1 MELKFS
7 YITYV
12 VLINLN
18 LKTMKK
24 FITFLFLISGIIANA
39 NVKMPLLF
47 SDGMVL
53 QRNKAIPVWG
63 FADANEKI
71 EIHFNK
77 QTKKTQADKNGKWTI
92 NLDAEKPGGPFEL
105 VIIGKNKITIKN
117 VLVGEVWICSGQSN
131 MEFQVF
137 KTMNA
142 EKEMNNAD
150 YPMIRHFGVAQDLS
164 GKPKDDL
171 KAGKWEV
178 SSKETVGNFT
188 AVGFYFARKLYAEL
202 KIPIGIINT
211 SWGGTNVETWTSREA
226 FEKSSEFKN
235 MIADVPVMNVD
246 SISKLYAKRMK
257 ERVEKIQGT
266 SVSTDNE
273 NTFKEFSFDDTS
285 WGELNTPSL
294 WENQP
299 LGDLDGVV
307 WMRKTITLSAEDIK
321 NKATLSLAKID
332 DEDITYVNGI
342 EVGKNTQWDARRIYQ
357 IPANV
362 LKEGKNVIAVRIV
375 DNSGGG
381 GIYGESEDLKLEI
394 GSKVLPLDGKWKFR
408 VIVVKTALSPNS
420 YPSLLYN
427 AMVNPLVPYA
437 IQGVLWYQG
446 EANVW
451 RANQYKKAFPLMIT
465 DWRTKFKQ
473 GDFPFYFVQLS
484 TFDEFGGN
492 SKKGSRW
499 AELREAQSETLK
511 LKNTGMAVTTDIGNA
526 KDIHP
531 TNKQDVG
538 LRLAAIAFDN
548 VYGKKQIFSGPTY
561 KSQEIKGNQ
570 IILTF
575 DNIGSGLSTPNSDE
589 LKGFEIAGADK
600 VFHSA
605 KAIIKDNK
613 IIVSS
618 DEVQNPVAVHYG
630 WADDDTKINLFNKEK
645 FPASPFR
652 TDNWEMIT
660 ANEIYKVSK

>member
-1 MELKFS
+1 M
-7 YITYV
+7 
-12 VLINLN
+12 
-18 LKTMKK
+18 
-24 FITFLFLISGIIANA
+24 ANA
-39 NVKMPLLF
+39 NVQMPLLF

-53 QRNKAIPVWG
+53 QRNKEIPVWG
-63 FADANEKI
+63 WADANEKI
-71 EIHFNK
+71 EVRFNK
-77 QTKKTQADKNGKWTI
+77 QTKTIQADKNGKWI
-92 NLDAEKPGGPFEL
+92 IKLSAEKAGGPFEL
-105 VIIGKNKITIKN
+105 VITGKNKIVIKN
-117 VLVGEVWICSGQSN
+117 VLVGEVWLCSGQSN

-137 KTMNA
+137 KTVNA
-142 EKEMNNAD
+142 QKEIAD
-150 YPMIRHFGVAQDLS
+150 ANYPMIRHFGVAQDLS

-178 SSKETVGNFT
+178 SNPQTVGNFT
-188 AVGFYFARKLYAEL
+188 AVGYYFAKKIYAEL

-226 FEKSSEFKN
+226 FEKSEDFKA
-235 MIADVPVMNVD
+235 MIADVPTLNMD
-246 SISKLYAKRMK
+246 SISKLYAIKMK

-266 SVSTDNE
+266 PVNKENE
-273 NTFKEFSFDDTS
+273 NTFKEATFNDSA
-285 WGELNTPSL
+285 WGDLLTPSL

-299 LGDLDGVV
+299 LGDLDGIV
-307 WMRKTITLSAEDIK
+307 WMRKMITLSAEDIK
-321 NKATLSLAKID
+321 NKATLYLSKID
-332 DEDITYVNGI
+332 DEDITYINGI
-342 EVGKNTQWDARRIYQ
+342 EVGKNTQYDLKRVYE

-362 LKEGKNVIAVRIV
+362 LKEGKNVIVVRIV

-381 GIYGESEDLKLEI
+381 GIYGEAADLKLNL
-394 GSKVLPLDGKWKFR
+394 GSKNIPLDGKWKFK
-408 VIVVKTALSPNS
+408 VILVKTSLSPNS

-437 IQGVLWYQG
+437 VQGVLWYQG

-451 RANQYKKAFPLMIT
+451 RASEYKKTFPLLIQ

-473 GDFPFYFVQLS
+473 GDIPFYFVQLS
-484 TFDEFGGN
+484 TFNEFNGN
-492 SKKGSRW
+492 SKAGSKW
-499 AELREAQSETLK
+499 AELREAQAGTLQVP
-511 LKNTGMAVTTDIGNA
+511 NTGMAVTTDIGNA

-538 LRLAAIAFDN
+538 LRLAAIALNN
-548 VYGKKQIFSGPTY
+548 VYDKKQVYSGPQY

-575 DNIGSGLSTPNSDE
+575 ESIGSGLATPNNDE
-589 LKGFEIAGADK
+589 LKGFEIAGADQ

-613 IIVSS
+613 IIVSGQN
-618 DEVQNPVAVHYG
+618 VQNPVAVRYG
-630 WADDDTKINLFNKEK
+630 WADDDTEINLFNKEK

-660 ANEIYKVSK
+660 ANEKYKVSK

>member
-1 MELKFS
+1 
-7 YITYV
+7 
-12 VLINLN
+12 
-18 LKTMKK
+18 MKK
-24 FITFLFLISGIIANA
+24 LIVFILLIISAISSA
-39 NVKMPLLF
+39 NVRMPILF

-53 QRNKAIPVWG
+53 QRDKQIPIWG
-63 FADANEKI
+63 FADANESV
-71 EIHFNK
+71 EVHFNK
-77 QTKKTQADKNGKWTI
+77 QIKKTTADKNGKWTVH
-92 NLDAEKPGGPFEL
+92 LAAEKAGGPFEL
-105 VIIGKNKITIKN
+105 VVIGKNKITIKN

-131 MEFQVF
+131 MEFQVS
-137 KTMNA
+137 KTINA
-142 EKEMNNAD
+142 EKEIAD
-150 YPMIRHFGVAQDLS
+150 ANYPMIRHFGIAQDLS
-164 GKPKDDL
+164 GTPKDDL
-171 KAGKWEV
+171 KQGKWEEAN
-178 SSKETVGNFT
+178 KQNVGNFT
-188 AVGFYFARKLYAEL
+188 AVGYYFARKLYSEL

-226 FEKSSEFKN
+226 FQNSPDFKS

-246 SISKLYAKRMK
+246 SISKLYAQKMK

-266 SVSTDNE
+266 EVSTANE
-273 NTFKEFSFDDTS
+273 NTFKELSFEDKN
-285 WGELNTPSL
+285 WGDLKTPSL

-307 WMRKTITLSAEDIK
+307 WMRKTITLTAEDIK
-321 NKATLSLAKID
+321 NKAILSLAKID

-342 EVGKNTQWDARRIYQ
+342 EVGRNTQYDLKRVYTVPDNI
-357 IPANV
+357 

-381 GIYGESEDLKLEI
+381 GIYGESQDLKLTI
-394 GSKVLPLDGKWKFR
+394 GTKVIPLDGNWKFR
-408 VIVVKTALSPNS
+408 VIVVKTSLSPNS

-427 AMVNPLVPYA
+427 AMVNPLVPYV

-446 EANVW
+446 ESNVW
-451 RANQYKKAFPLMIT
+451 RAKQYKKAFPLLIN

-473 GDFPFYFVQLS
+473 GNFPFYFVQLS

-492 SKKGSRW
+492 SQKGSRW

-511 LKNTGMAVTTDIGNA
+511 LPNTGMAVTTDIGNA

-531 TNKQDVG
+531 TNKQDIG
-538 LRLAAIAFDN
+538 LRLAAIAMN
-548 VYGKKQIFSGPTY
+548 NIYGKKQINSGPTY

-618 DEVQNPVAVHYG
+618 DQVQNPVAVHYG
-630 WADDDTKINLFNKEK
+630 WADDDTAINLFNKEK

>member
-1 MELKFS
+1 
-7 YITYV
+7 
-12 VLINLN
+12 
-18 LKTMKK
+18 MKK
-24 FITFLFLISGIIANA
+24 IAILFLLLCGIIANA

-53 QRNKAIPVWG
+53 QRNKTIPVWG
-63 FADANEKI
+63 FADANEKV

-77 QTKKTQADKNGKWTI
+77 QIKKTQADKNGKWI
-92 NLDAEKPGGPFEL
+92 VNLDAEKAGGPFEL
-105 VIIGKNKITIKN
+105 SIIGKNKITIKN
-117 VLVGEVWICSGQSN
+117 VLVGEVWICGGQSN
-131 MEFQVF
+131 MEFQVS
-137 KTMNA
+137 KTIDA
-142 EKEMNNAD
+142 ENEMNNAD
-150 YPMIRHFGVAQDLS
+150 YPLIRHFGVERDFS

-178 SSKETVGNFT
+178 SNKETVGNFT

-226 FEKSSEFKN
+226 FEKSPEFKS

-246 SISKLYAKRMK
+246 SISKLYANRMK
-257 ERVEKIQGT
+257 ERIEKIQGT
-266 SVSTDNE
+266 PVNTSNE
-273 NTFKEFSFDDTS
+273 NTFKELSFNDTS
-285 WGELNTPSL
+285 WGELNTPSI
-294 WENQP
+294 WESQH

-307 WMRKTITLSAEDIK
+307 WMRKTITFSAEDIK

-342 EVGKNTQWDARRIYQ
+342 EVGKNFQYDARRIYQ
-357 IPANV
+357 IPENV

-375 DNSGGG
+375 DNGGGG
-381 GIYGESEDLKLEI
+381 GIYGESEDLKLTLGDKNI
-394 GSKVLPLDGKWKFR
+394 PLDGKWKFR

-437 IQGVLWYQG
+437 IEGVLWYQG
-446 EANVW
+446 ETNVW
-451 RANQYKKAFPLMIT
+451 RANQYKKAFPLLIT

-484 TFDEFGGN
+484 TFDEYGGN

-531 TNKQDVG
+531 TNKQDFG
-538 LRLAAIAFDN
+538 LRLAAIALNN
-548 VYGKKQIFSGPTY
+548 VYGKKQVFSGPTY
-561 KSQEIKGNQ
+561 KSQQIKGNQ

-575 DNIGSGLSTPNSDE
+575 DNIGSGLSTPNNDE

-613 IIVSS
+613 IMVSS
-618 DEVQNPVAVHYG
+618 DQVQNPVAVHYG
-630 WADDDTKINLFNKEK
+630 WADDDTQINLFNIEK

>member
-1 MELKFS
+1 
-7 YITYV
+7 
-12 VLINLN
+12 
-18 LKTMKK
+18 MKK
-24 FITFLFLISGIIANA
+24 SIVFILLIFSMVTTA

-47 SDGMVL
+47 SDGMVV
-53 QRNKAIPVWG
+53 QRNKEIPIWG
-63 FADANEKI
+63 FAEANEKV
-71 EIHFNK
+71 EVHFNK
-77 QTKKTQADKNGKWTI
+77 QIVKTQADKNGKWMLKL
-92 NLDAEKPGGPFEL
+92 NPEKAGGPFEL
-105 VIIGKNKITIKN
+105 IIIGKNKITIKN
-117 VLVGEVWICSGQSN
+117 VLVGEIWICSGQSN
-131 MEFQVF
+131 MEFQVS
-137 KTMNA
+137 KTINA
-142 EKEMNNAD
+142 TKEIEDSN

-171 KAGKWEV
+171 KSGKWEV
-178 SSKETVGNFT
+178 SSQETVGNFT
-188 AVGFYFARKLYAEL
+188 AVGYYFAKKLYAEL

-226 FEKSSEFKN
+226 FQKSEDFKN
-235 MIADVPVMNVD
+235 MIADVPVMNID
-246 SISKLYAKRMK
+246 SISKLYAKQMK

-266 SVSTDNE
+266 PVSTENE
-273 NTFKEFSFDDTS
+273 NSFKEFSFDDAD
-285 WGELNTPSL
+285 WGEISVPSL
-294 WENQP
+294 WENQA

-307 WMRKTITLSAEDIK
+307 WMRKTITLSAQDIK
-321 NKATLSLAKID
+321 NKPIVSLAKID

-342 EVGKNTQWDARRIYQ
+342 EIGKNTQYDLKRVYE

-362 LKEGKNVIAVRIV
+362 LKEGKNTIAVRIV

-381 GIYGESEDLKLEI
+381 GIYGETADLKLTLGTKNI
-394 GSKVLPLDGKWKFR
+394 PLEGKWKFK
-408 VIVVKTALSPNS
+408 VIAVKTSLSPNS

-427 AMVNPLVPYA
+427 AMVNPLVPFA

-451 RANQYKKAFPLMIT
+451 RAQEYKKAFPLLIQ

-484 TFDEFGGN
+484 TFNEFNGN
-492 SKKGSRW
+492 SKVGSKW

-511 LKNTGMAVTTDIGNA
+511 VKNSGMAVTTDIGNA

-538 LRLAAIAFDN
+538 LRLAAIALNN
-548 VYGKKQIFSGPTY
+548 VYGKKQVYSGPTY
-561 KSQEIKGNQ
+561 RSQEIKGNK
-570 IILTF
+570 ITLTF
-575 DNIGSGLSTPNSDE
+575 DNIGSGLTSSDNTE
-589 LKGFEIAGADK
+589 NLKGFEIAGSDQ

-618 DEVQNPVAVHYG
+618 DQVQNPVAVHYG
-630 WADDDTKINLFNKEK
+630 WADDDTEINLFNKEK

-652 TDNWEMIT
+652 TDNWDLIT
-660 ANEIYKVSK
+660 QHEKYKVSD

>member
-1 MELKFS
+1 
-7 YITYV
+7 
-12 VLINLN
+12 
-18 LKTMKK
+18 MKK
-24 FITFLFLISGIIANA
+24 LISFLFLISGLIANA

-63 FADANEKI
+63 FADANEKV

-92 NLDAEKPGGPFEL
+92 NLDAEKAGGPFEL
-105 VIIGKNKITIKN
+105 TITGKNKIVIKD

-142 EKEMNNAD
+142 EKEMNNAN

-226 FEKSSEFKN
+226 FEKSAEFKN

-246 SISKLYAKRMK
+246 SISKLYAQRMN
-257 ERVEKIQGT
+257 ERIGKIQGG

-273 NTFKEFSFDDTS
+273 NIFKELSFDDAS
-285 WGELNTPSL
+285 WGELNTPGF

-307 WMRKTITLSAEDIK
+307 WMRKTIMLSAEDIK
-321 NKATLSLAKID
+321 NKGTLHLAKID

-342 EVGKNTQWDARRIYQ
+342 EVGKNNQWDAKRIYQ
-357 IPANV
+357 IPANL
-362 LKEGKNVIAVRIV
+362 LKEGKNIIAVRIV

-381 GIYGESEDLKLEI
+381 GIYGESDDLQLTL
-394 GSKVLPLDGKWKFR
+394 GSKVIPLEGKWKYR

-437 IQGVLWYQG
+437 IEGVLWYQG

-451 RANQYKKAFPLMIT
+451 RANQYKKAFPLMIS
-465 DWRTKFKQ
+465 DWRAKFKQ

-538 LRLAAIAFDN
+538 LRLAAIALDN

-575 DNIGSGLSTPNSDE
+575 DNIGEGLLTPNNDE
-589 LKGFEIAGADK
+589 LKGFEIAGSDK

-618 DEVQNPVAVHYG
+618 TQVQNPVAVRYG
-630 WADDDTKINLFNKEK
+630 WADDDTAINLFNKEK

-660 ANEIYKVSK
+660 ANEKYSVSK

>member
-1 MELKFS
+1 
-7 YITYV
+7 
-12 VLINLN
+12 
-18 LKTMKK
+18 MKK
-24 FITFLFLISGIIANA
+24 SVIFIFLLISVLANA
-39 NVKMPLLF
+39 NVRMPLIF

-53 QRNKAIPVWG
+53 QRDKQIPIWG
-63 FADANEKI
+63 FADANESV
-71 EIHFNK
+71 EVHFNK
-77 QTKKTQADKNGKWTI
+77 QIKKTTADKNGKWTV
-92 NLDAEKPGGPFEL
+92 NLSAEKAGGPFEL
-105 VIIGKNKITIKN
+105 IIIGKNKITIKN

-137 KTMNA
+137 KTMNS
-142 EKEMNNAD
+142 EKEISSAD

-164 GKPKDDL
+164 GTPKDDL
-171 KAGKWEV
+171 KQGKWEV
-178 SSKETVGNFT
+178 ANKENVGNFT
-188 AVGFYFARKLYAEL
+188 AVGYYFARKLYSEL

-226 FEKSSEFKN
+226 FENSPDFKA
-235 MIADVPVMNVD
+235 MIADVPTVD
-246 SISKLYAKRMK
+246 INAIFETYKKSVLDNLKK
-257 ERVEKIQGT
+257 VQGFD
-266 SVSTDNE
+266 VSMENE
-273 NTFKEFSFDDTS
+273 EQFKSPDFQDKNWSEIKV
-285 WGELNTPSL
+285 PSL
-294 WENQP
+294 WENQQI
-299 LGDLDGVV
+299 GNIDGIV
-307 WMRKTITLSAEDIK
+307 WMRKTIVLTAEQAK
-321 NKATLSLAKID
+321 KEAVLHLAKVD
-332 DEDITYVNGI
+332 DEDQTFVNGVQI
-342 EVGKNTQWDARRIYQ
+342 GTNNLWDAKRIYK

-362 LKEGKNVIAVRIV
+362 LKEGTNVIAVRIT
-375 DNSGGG
+375 DYSGGG
-381 GIYGESEDLKLEI
+381 GIYGDPQDLKIDFKDSNVPLE
-394 GSKVLPLDGKWKFR
+394 GLWKFN
-408 VIVVKTALSPNS
+408 VVKVRIEVSPNS

-451 RANQYKKAFPLMIT
+451 RAAEYKKTFPLMIN

-473 GDFPFYFVQLS
+473 GNFPFYFVQLS

-492 SKKGSRW
+492 SQKGSRW

-511 LKNTGMAVTTDIGNA
+511 LPNAGMAVTTDIGNA

-531 TNKQDVG
+531 TNKQDIG
-538 LRLAAIAFDN
+538 LRLAAIAMN
-548 VYGKKQIFSGPTY
+548 NLYGKKQVHSGPTY
-561 KSQEIKGNQ
+561 KSQTIKGNE

-589 LKGFEIAGADK
+589 LKGFEIAGSDK

-618 DEVQNPVAVHYG
+618 DKVQNPVAVHYG
-630 WADDDTKINLFNKEK
+630 WADDDTAINLFNKEK

-660 ANEIYKVSK
+660 ANEKYKVSK

>member
-1 MELKFS
+1 
-7 YITYV
+7 
-12 VLINLN
+12 
-18 LKTMKK
+18 MKK
-24 FITFLFLISGIIANA
+24 TVIFIFLLISVLANA
-39 NVKMPLLF
+39 NIRMPLIF

-53 QRNKAIPVWG
+53 QRDKQIPIWG
-63 FADANEKI
+63 FADSNESV

-77 QTKKTQADKNGKWTI
+77 QVKKTTADKNGKWTV
-92 NLDAEKPGGPFEL
+92 NLSAEKAGGPFEL
-105 VIIGKNKITIKN
+105 TIIGKNKITIKN

-137 KTMNA
+137 KTMNG
-142 EKEMNNAD
+142 EKEIAD
-150 YPMIRHFGVAQDLS
+150 ANYPMIRHFGVAQDLS
-164 GKPKDDL
+164 GTPKDDL
-171 KAGKWEV
+171 KQGKWEEAN
-178 SSKETVGNFT
+178 KKNVGNFT
-188 AVGFYFARKLYAEL
+188 AVGYYFARKLYAEL

-226 FEKSSEFKN
+226 FENSPDFKAL
-235 MIADVPVMNVD
+235 IADVPTLNVD
-246 SISKLYAKRMK
+246 SISKLYARKMK
-257 ERVEKIQGT
+257 ERVEKIQGNP
-266 SVSTDNE
+266 VSSDNE
-273 NTFKEFSFDDTS
+273 DSFKELSFNDNS

-307 WMRKTITLSAEDIK
+307 WMRKTITLTADDLK
-321 NKATLSLAKID
+321 NKAVLSLAKID
-332 DEDITYVNGI
+332 DEDITYINGI
-342 EVGKNTQWDARRIYQ
+342 EIGRNTQYDLKRVYSV
-357 IPANV
+357 PGNV

-381 GIYGESEDLKLEI
+381 GIYGEAQDLKLNI
-394 GSKVLPLDGKWKFR
+394 GSKSIPLDGKWKFR

-427 AMVNPLVPYA
+427 AMVNPLVPYG

-451 RANQYKKAFPLMIT
+451 RAAEYKKSFPLMIN

-473 GDFPFYFVQLS
+473 GNFPFYFVQLS

-492 SKKGSRW
+492 SEKGSRW

-511 LKNTGMAVTTDIGNA
+511 VPNTGMAVTTDIGNA

-531 TNKQDVG
+531 TNKQDIG
-538 LRLAAIAFDN
+538 LRLAAIAMN
-548 VYGKKQIFSGPTY
+548 NIYGKKQVHSGPTY

-570 IILTF
+570 IVLTF
-575 DNIGSGLSTPNSDE
+575 DNIGSGLSTPNNVE

-605 KAIIKDNK
+605 KAIMKDNK
-613 IIVSS
+613 VIVSS
-618 DEVQNPVAVHYG
+618 DQVQNPVAVHYG
-630 WADDDTKINLFNKEK
+630 WADDDTAINLFNKEK

-652 TDNWEMIT
+652 TDNWEMLT
-660 ANEIYKVSK
+660 ANEKYKVSK

>member
-1 MELKFS
+1 MKNFIVFILLIFS
-7 YITYV
+7 V
-12 VLINLN
+12 
-18 LKTMKK
+18 
-24 FITFLFLISGIIANA
+24 ISNA
-39 NVKMPLLF
+39 NIKMPLIF

-53 QRNKAIPVWG
+53 QREKQIPIWG
-63 FADANEKI
+63 FADANESI
-71 EIHFNK
+71 EVRFNK
-77 QTKKTQADKNGKWTI
+77 QIKKTTADKNGKWTL
-92 NLDAEKPGGPFEL
+92 NLSPEKAGGPFEL
-105 VIIGKNKITIKN
+105 IIIGKNKITIKN
-117 VLVGEVWICSGQSN
+117 ILVGEVWICSGQSN
-131 MEFQVF
+131 MEFQVS

-142 EKEMNNAD
+142 EKEIAD
-150 YPMIRHFGVAQDLS
+150 ANYPMIRHFGVVQDLS
-164 GKPKDDL
+164 GTPKDDL
-171 KAGKWEV
+171 KQGKWEEA
-178 SSKETVGNFT
+178 SKENVGNFT
-188 AVGFYFARKLYAEL
+188 AVGYYFARKLYSEL

-226 FEKSSEFKN
+226 FQNSPDFKAL
-235 MIADVPVMNVD
+235 IADLPVMNVD
-246 SISKLYAKRMK
+246 SISELYAVQMK
-257 ERVEKIQGT
+257 ERVEKIQGNP
-266 SVSTDNE
+266 VNTDNE
-273 NTFKEFSFDDTS
+273 GSFKETTFNDSN
-285 WGELNTPSL
+285 WGELNTPGL

-299 LGDLDGVV
+299 LGNLDGVV
-307 WMRKTITLSAEDIK
+307 WMRKTITLSAEDLK
-321 NKATLSLAKID
+321 SKAVLSLAKID

-342 EVGKNTQWDARRIYQ
+342 EVGKNTVYDTKRVYT

-362 LKEGKNVIAVRIV
+362 LREGTNVISVRIV
-375 DNSGGG
+375 DTGGGG
-381 GIYGESEDLKLEI
+381 GIYGEDFDLKLTLGTKI
-394 GSKVLPLDGKWKFR
+394 IPLDGKWKFK
-408 VIVVKTALSPNS
+408 VIAVKTALSPNS

-427 AMVNPLVPYA
+427 AMVNPLVPFA

-451 RANQYKKAFPLMIT
+451 RANQYKIAFPLMIQ
-465 DWRTKFKQ
+465 DWRTKFNQ
-473 GDFPFYFVQLS
+473 GNFPFYFVQLS

-511 LKNTGMAVTTDIGNA
+511 VPNTGMAVTTDIGNA

-538 LRLAAIAFDN
+538 LRLAAIAMN
-548 VYGKKQIFSGPTY
+548 SIYGKKRVHSGPTY
-561 KSQEIKGNQ
+561 KSQEIKGGQ

-575 DNIGSGLSTPNSDE
+575 DNIGSGLSTPNNNE

-613 IIVSS
+613 VIVSS
-618 DEVQNPVAVHYG
+618 DQVQNPVAVHYG
-630 WADDDTKINLFNKEK
+630 WADDDTQINLFNKEK

-660 ANEIYKVSK
+660 ANEKYQVSK

>member
-1 MELKFS
+1 
-7 YITYV
+7 
-12 VLINLN
+12 
-18 LKTMKK
+18 MKK
-24 FITFLFLISGIIANA
+24 TVIFIFLLISVLANA
-39 NVKMPLLF
+39 NIRMPLIF

-53 QRNKAIPVWG
+53 QRDKQIPIWG
-63 FADANEKI
+63 FADANESV

-77 QTKKTQADKNGKWTI
+77 QVKKTTADKNGKWTV
-92 NLDAEKPGGPFEL
+92 NLSAEKAGGPFEL
-105 VIIGKNKITIKN
+105 TIIGKNKITIKD

-137 KTMNA
+137 KTMNG
-142 EKEMNNAD
+142 EKEMAD
-150 YPMIRHFGVAQDLS
+150 ANYPMIRHFGVVQDLS
-164 GKPKDDL
+164 GTPKDDL
-171 KAGKWEV
+171 KQGKWEE
-178 SSKETVGNFT
+178 SNKENVGNFT
-188 AVGFYFARKLYAEL
+188 AVGYYFARKLYAEL

-226 FEKSSEFKN
+226 FENSPDFKA
-235 MIADVPVMNVD
+235 MIADVPTLNVD
-246 SISKLYAKRMK
+246 SISKLYARKMK
-257 ERVEKIQGT
+257 ERVEKIQGNP
-266 SVSTDNE
+266 VSSDNE
-273 NTFKEFSFDDTS
+273 DSFKELSFNDNS

-307 WMRKTITLSAEDIK
+307 WMRKTITLTAEDLK
-321 NKATLSLAKID
+321 NKAVLSLAKID

-342 EVGKNTQWDARRIYQ
+342 EIGRNTQYDLKRVYSV
-357 IPANV
+357 PGNV

-381 GIYGESEDLKLEI
+381 GIYGEAQDLKLAI
-394 GSKVLPLDGKWKFR
+394 GSKSIPLDGKWKFR

-427 AMVNPLVPYA
+427 AMVNPLVHYG

-451 RANQYKKAFPLMIT
+451 RAAEYKKSFPLMIN

-473 GDFPFYFVQLS
+473 GNFPFYFVQLS

-492 SKKGSRW
+492 SQKGSRW

-511 LKNTGMAVTTDIGNA
+511 VPNTGMAVTTDIGNA

-531 TNKQDVG
+531 TNKQDIG
-538 LRLAAIAFDN
+538 LRLAAIAMN
-548 VYGKKQIFSGPTY
+548 NIYGKKQVHSGPTY

-570 IILTF
+570 IVLTF
-575 DNIGSGLSTPNSDE
+575 DNIGSGLSTPNNVE

-605 KAIIKDNK
+605 KAIMKDNK
-613 IIVSS
+613 VIVSS
-618 DEVQNPVAVHYG
+618 DQVQNPVAVHYG
-630 WADDDTKINLFNKEK
+630 WADDDTAINLFNKEK

-652 TDNWEMIT
+652 TDNWEMLT
-660 ANEIYKVSK
+660 ANEKYKVSK

>member
-1 MELKFS
+1 
-7 YITYV
+7 
-12 VLINLN
+12 
-18 LKTMKK
+18 MKK
-24 FITFLFLISGIIANA
+24 KLVFIFLIFSVLSNA
-39 NVKMPLLF
+39 NVRMPLIF

-53 QRNKAIPVWG
+53 QRDKQIPIWG
-63 FADANEKI
+63 FADPNESV

-77 QTKKTQADKNGKWTI
+77 QIKKTQADKNGKWTV
-92 NLDAEKPGGPFEL
+92 NLSPEKAGGPFEL
-105 VIIGKNKITIKN
+105 IIIGKNKINIKN

-131 MEFQVF
+131 MEFQVY
-137 KTMNA
+137 KTINA
-142 EKEMNNAD
+142 EKEITDSN

-164 GKPKDDL
+164 GTPKEDL
-171 KAGKWEV
+171 KQGKWEAAH
-178 SSKETVGNFT
+178 KETVGNFT
-188 AVGFYFARKLYAEL
+188 AVGYYFARKLYAEL

-226 FEKSSEFKN
+226 FQNSPEFKA
-235 MIADVPVMNVD
+235 MIADVPVVD
-246 SISKLYAKRMK
+246 IDSVFEIYKKSVLDNLKK
-257 ERVEKIQGT
+257 VQGFD
-266 SVSTDNE
+266 VSLENE
-273 NTFKEFSFDDTS
+273 NQFKD
-285 WGELNTPSL
+285 LNFQDKNWPEIKVPSL
-294 WENQP
+294 WENQQI
-299 LGDLDGVV
+299 GNIDGIV
-307 WMRKTITLSAEDIK
+307 WMRKTIVLTAEQAK
-321 NKATLSLAKID
+321 KEAVLHLAKVD
-332 DEDITYVNGI
+332 DEDKTYVNGV
-342 EVGKNTQWDARRIYQ
+342 EVGTNNLWDKLRVYK

-362 LKEGKNVIAVRIV
+362 LKEGTNVIAVRIT
-375 DNSGGG
+375 DYSGGG
-381 GIYGESEDLKLEI
+381 GIYGDPTDLKI
-394 GSKVLPLDGKWKFR
+394 DFKDTNLPLDGLWKFN
-408 VIVVKTALSPNS
+408 VVQVKIAISPNS

-437 IQGVLWYQG
+437 MQGVLWYQG

-451 RANQYKKAFPLMIT
+451 RAAEYKKSFPLMIN

-492 SKKGSRW
+492 SQKGSRW

-511 LKNTGMAVTTDIGNA
+511 LKNTGMVVTTDIGNA

-531 TNKQDVG
+531 TNKQDIG
-538 LRLAAIAFDN
+538 LRLAAVAMNNI
-548 VYGKKQIFSGPTY
+548 YGKKQVPSGPTY

-575 DNIGSGLSTPNSDE
+575 DNIGSGLSTPNNDE
-589 LKGFEIAGADK
+589 LKGFEIAGSDK

-618 DEVQNPVAVHYG
+618 DKVQNPIAVHYG
-630 WADDDTKINLFNKEK
+630 WADDDTAINLFNKEK

-660 ANEIYKVSK
+660 ANEKYSVSK

>member
-1 MELKFS
+1 
-7 YITYV
+7 
-12 VLINLN
+12 
-18 LKTMKK
+18 MKK
-24 FITFLFLISGIIANA
+24 HITFLLVLLSIVANA

-47 SDGMVL
+47 ADGMVL
-53 QRNKAIPVWG
+53 QRNKEIPVWG
-63 FADANEKI
+63 WADANEKV
-71 EIHFNK
+71 EVHFNK
-77 QTKKTQADKNGKWTI
+77 QTKSIVADKNGKWMI
-92 NLDAEKPGGPFEL
+92 KLSAEKAGGPFEL
-105 VIIGKNKITIKN
+105 TITGKNKIIIKD

-131 MEFQVF
+131 MEFQVS
-137 KTMNA
+137 KTVNA
-142 EKEMNNAD
+142 EKEIAD
-150 YPMIRHFGVAQDLS
+150 SNYPMIRHFGVAQDLS

-188 AVGFYFARKLYAEL
+188 AVGYYFAKKLYAEL

-226 FEKSSEFKN
+226 FQKSEDFKT
-235 MIADVPVMNVD
+235 MIADVPTLNID
-246 SISKLYAKRMK
+246 SISKLYARQMK

-266 SVSTDNE
+266 PVSTE
-273 NTFKEFSFDDTS
+273 SEKTFKEPTFNDTN

-299 LGDLDGVV
+299 LGDLDGIV
-307 WMRKTITLSAEDIK
+307 WMRKIITLSAEDIK
-321 NKATLSLAKID
+321 NKATLYLSKID

-342 EVGKNTQWDARRIYQ
+342 EVGKNNQWDFKRVYEVS
-357 IPANV
+357 ANI
-362 LKEGKNVIAVRIV
+362 LKEGQNVIAVRIV

-381 GIYGESEDLKLEI
+381 GIYGDAADLKLTLGNKTI
-394 GSKVLPLDGKWKFR
+394 PLDGKWKFK
-408 VIVVKTALSPNS
+408 VIVVKTSLSPNS

-437 IQGVLWYQG
+437 IEGVLWYQG

-465 DWRTKFKQ
+465 DWRTKFNQ

-484 TFDEFGGN
+484 TFDEFKGN
-492 SKKGSRW
+492 SKVGSRW
-499 AELREAQSETLK
+499 AELREAQAETLK

-538 LRLAAIAFDN
+538 LRLAAIALN
-548 VYGKKQIFSGPTY
+548 SVYGKKQVYSGPTY

-575 DNIGSGLSTPNSDE
+575 DNVGSGLSTSDNSQNV
-589 LKGFEIAGADK
+589 KGFEIAGADK

-618 DEVQNPVAVHYG
+618 ENVPNPVAVHYG
-630 WADDDTKINLFNKEK
+630 WADDDTEINLFNKEK

-660 ANEIYKVSK
+660 ANETYKVSK

>member
-1 MELKFS
+1 
-7 YITYV
+7 
-12 VLINLN
+12 
-18 LKTMKK
+18 MKK
-24 FITFLFLISGIIANA
+24 SVLFIFLIISVLTNA

-53 QRNKAIPVWG
+53 QRNKAIPIWG

-71 EIHFNK
+71 EVHFNK
-77 QTKKTQADKNGKWTI
+77 QIQKTTADKNGKWTL
-92 NLDAEKPGGPFEL
+92 NLNSEKAGGPFEL
-105 VIIGKNKITIKN
+105 IIIGKNKITIKN

-131 MEFQVF
+131 MEFRVS
-137 KTMNA
+137 KTINA
-142 EKEMNNAD
+142 EKEIAD
-150 YPMIRHFGVAQDLS
+150 SNYPMIRHFGVAQDLS

-171 KAGKWEV
+171 KAGKWEAAN
-178 SSKETVGNFT
+178 KETVGNFT
-188 AVGFYFARKLYAEL
+188 AVGYYFARKLYAEL

-226 FEKSSEFKN
+226 FQKSDEFKTL
-235 MIADVPVMNVD
+235 ITGVPMVNVD
-246 SISKLYAKRMK
+246 SISKLYAKQMK
-257 ERVEKIQGT
+257 ERIEKVQGT
-266 SVSTDNE
+266 PVSTENE
-273 NTFKEFSFDDTS
+273 NTFKDPVFNDAS

-299 LGDLDGVV
+299 LEDLDGVV

-321 NKATLSLAKID
+321 NKGTLHLSKID
-332 DEDITYVNGI
+332 DEDITYLNGI
-342 EVGKNTQWDARRIYQ
+342 EVGRNTQYDVKRVYE
-357 IPANV
+357 IPANI

-381 GIYGESEDLKLEI
+381 GIYGDAADLKLSL
-394 GSKVLPLDGKWKFR
+394 GSKNIPLDGRWKFK
-408 VIVVKTALSPNS
+408 VIVVKTSLSPNS

-437 IQGVLWYQG
+437 IEGVLWYQG

-484 TFDEFGGN
+484 TFNEQNGN
-492 SKKGSRW
+492 SKVGSRW

-511 LKNTGMAVTTDIGNA
+511 LPNTGMAVTTDIGNA

-538 LRLAAIAFDN
+538 LRLAAIALNN
-548 VYGKKQIFSGPTY
+548 VYGKKRVYSGPTY
-561 KSQEIKGNQ
+561 KSQEIAGNQ

-575 DNIGSGLSTPNSDE
+575 DNIGSGLTALDNSE
-589 LKGFEIAGADK
+589 NLKGFEIAGADK

-605 KAIIKDNK
+605 KAIIKNNK
-613 IIVSS
+613 VIVSS
-618 DEVQNPVAVHYG
+618 DQVQNPAAVHYG
-630 WADDDTKINLFNKEK
+630 WADDDTEINLFNKEK

-660 ANEIYKVSK
+660 ANEVYKVSK